1 MNDNFFVR
9 IFSIEK
15 YYNMNQ
21 EEIIKLKEA
30 ISVIKNVL
38 YPRYGEN
45 TSLGT
50 ILRSAERR
58 IDYLKK
64 ENLI

>member
-1 MNDNFFVR
+1 MD
-9 IFSIEK
+9 
-15 YYNMNQ
+15 Q
-21 EEIIKLKEA
+21 EEIIKLKEV
-30 ISVIKNVL
+30 ISIIKNVL

-64 ENLI
+64 EKLI

>member
-1 MNDNFFVR
+1 MD
-9 IFSIEK
+9 
-15 YYNMNQ
+15 Q
-21 EEIIKLKEA
+21 EEIIKFKEA
-30 ISVIKNVL
+30 ISIIKNVL

-64 ENLI
+64 EKLI